1 MTGAHPVPMPG
12 RLRAL
17 LAAVS
22 CALAACG
29 TEPPTRFHSLLA
41 APSARATA
49 AVPVAVAPLWELL
62 PVKVPAQLEN
72 PQWVVRLADDTL
84 ALLEYDRWI
93 APLADEMRAA
103 VALRLALAF
112 GPASPAAAPGKPWRI
127 ALELE
132 RFDAALGR
140 AVHLEAE
147 WTIRSGDG
155 TAPMLRCRAVF
166 VQPVGAGL
174 PALAAGQRAA
184 AEQLGDAVAVALKGQ
199 LGIPRAQSC
208 GPPQRG

>member
-1 MTGAHPVPMPG
+1 MPC

-17 LAAVS
+17 LGAALCV
-22 CALAACG
+22 LAACG

-41 APSARATA
+41 APSARAAA

-112 GPASPAAAPGKPWRI
+112 GPTLPAAAPGKPWRI
-127 ALELE
+127 AIELE
-132 RFDAALGR
+132 CFDAALGR

-155 TAPMLRCRAVF
+155 MVPTLRCRAVF

-174 PALAAGQRAA
+174 PALAAGPRAA
-184 AEQLGDAVAVALKGQ
+184 AEHLGDAVAVALKGQ
-199 LGIPRAQSC
+199 LGATPARSC
-208 GPPQRG
+208 DPAQRG